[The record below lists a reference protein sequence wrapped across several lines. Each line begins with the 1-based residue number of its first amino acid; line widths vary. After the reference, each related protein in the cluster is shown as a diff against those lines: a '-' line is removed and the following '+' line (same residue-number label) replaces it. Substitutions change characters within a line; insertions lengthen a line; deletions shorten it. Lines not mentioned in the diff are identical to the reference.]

1 MSTTT
6 IAHPASAVK
15 AALAGDGDLGDLP
28 GPARALL
35 EQLRA
40 EAPLLGATAAAIVRR
55 QVQAGGAAVVV
66 TLRDLQHDLR
76 ARRAA
81 IVAALAALQA
91 RGILCAR
98 AWRTGRRG
106 RPPRAWSCPL
116 LSATAVPPAVVDR
129 AVAPAA
135 PQVTAVVDRAVVP
148 AAPQVTDLQ
157 ARWSRAQAAIQP
169 ALAALDQFPV
179 AFLSLIRPV
188 DEDGAV
194 LVIATENCLVR
205 DAFLGHDEVDA
216 IILRAWQAAGGR
228 ATQIAYVIAPEYGR
242 VGNPPLHAAPAAR
255 AAAATEVAPP
265 ATEVAPPAPPAPP
278 AGADAGAGLLP
289 LLERLLGREAG
300 ETDRQQL
307 TSLVAAAERARPGAG
322 AYWVAQALRAA
333 LETTRPVR
341 HPHAY
346 LRQVLARWEREGSWG
361 SPAASPRRGGVGTRP
376 YRAARPAPVM
386 GRREVAP
393 CLA

>member
-135 PQVTAVVDRAVVP
+135 PQVTAVVDRAAIV
-148 AAPQVTDLQ
+148 QVTDLQ
-157 ARWSRAQAAIQP
+157 ARWARAQAAIQP

-194 LVIATENCLVR
+194 LVVATENCLVR

-228 ATQIAYVIAPEYGR
+228 ATQIAYVIAPEYG
-242 VGNPPLHAAPAAR
+242 LHAAPAAR
-255 AAAATEVAPP
+255 AAA

-300 ETDRQQL
+300 ETDRQRL
-307 TSLVAAAERARPGAG
+307 TSLVAAAERARPGTG

-361 SPAASPRRGGVGTRP
+361 SPAASPRRGGG
-376 YRAARPAPVM
+376 RAARPAPVM

>member
-6 IAHPASAVK
+6 IAHPSGAVK
-15 AALAGDGDLGDLP
+15 AAPAEDGDLGNLP

-129 AVAPAA
+129 AVVPAA
-135 PQVTAVVDRAVVP
+135 PQVTAVVDRAVAP

-157 ARWSRAQAAIQP
+157 ARWARAQAAIQP
-169 ALAALDQFPV
+169 ALGALDQFPV

-205 DAFLGHDEVDA
+205 DAFLSRDEVDA

-228 ATQIAYVIAPEYGR
+228 ATQIAYVIAPD
-242 VGNPPLHAAPAAR
+242 VLAAPAAR

-265 ATEVAPPAPPAPP
+265 ATEVAPPAPP

-300 ETDRQQL
+300 ETDRQWL

-361 SPAASPRRGGVGTRP
+361 SPAASPA
-376 YRAARPAPVM
+376 RAARPAPVM